1 MREIESMATLLL
13 QLPYPP
19 SVNTYWGFH
28 GHRRFLTKKA
38 NEFKD
43 IVKFIVLKSGVKFN
57 DNLLM
62 IDIKLYPPDRRV
74 RDIDNNLK
82 PLFDS
87 LVQADLMND
96 DRQIRRIS
104 VEFQE
109 VFKGGK
115 VELEIKV
122 LPDLQIS

>member
-1 MREIESMATLLL
+1 M
-13 QLPYPP
+13 
-19 SVNTYWGFH
+19 
-28 GHRRFLTKKA
+28 TKKA

-43 IVKFIVLKSGVKFN
+43 IVKVIVLKSGAKFN
-57 DNLLM
+57 DNLLS
-62 IDIKLYPPDRRV
+62 IDIKLYPPDRRI

-87 LVQADLMND
+87 LVQANLMND
-96 DRQIRRIS
+96 DHQIKRIS

-122 LPDLQIS
+122 LPDPQES

>member
-1 MREIESMATLLL
+1 MREIESVATLLL

-43 IVKFIVLKSGVKFN
+43 IVKIIVLENGAKFGN
-57 DNLLM
+57 NLLS
-62 IDIKLYPPDRRV
+62 IDIKLYPPDKRI

-87 LVQADLMND
+87 LVQAGLMD
-96 DRQIRRIS
+96 DDSQIRRIS

-115 VELEIKV
+115 VELEIKT
-122 LPDLQIS
+122 LPDLQKP